1 VKLLT
6 FTTGK
11 SGGSYFQ
18 FFTRVK
24 EAIDPKQ
31 LFLSTPLVGFWRL
44 QKKSKFKSPTKG
56 SLSPKHV
63 GVG

>member
-44 QKKSKFKSPTKG
+44 QKQKQVQKPNQRE
-56 SLSPKHV
+56 P
-63 GVG
+63 